1 MLIKQIYDDMIAARK
16 GNDAVAK
23 SLMVTLYSEAAMV
36 GKNRRNGD
44 TTDEEAIGMVKKFAA
59 NTEETIRLL
68 AERGQD
74 AAVQQRELAILQA
87 YLPRQLTQ
95 DELASAISAIV
106 EAQSEKSPKI
116 MGKVMAELKARYGAT
131 YDGKMAS
138 DLVKSALA

>member
-16 GNDAVAK
+16 GTDAVAK
-23 SLMVTLYSEAAMV
+23 GLMVTLYSEAAMV
-36 GKNRRNGD
+36 GKNKRNGD

-74 AAVQQRELAILQA
+74 AGVQKRELEILQA
-87 YLPRQLTQ
+87 YLPKQLTQ
-95 DELASAISAIV
+95 AELVKAIADIV
-106 EAQSEKSPKI
+106 AVQPEKSPKV

-131 YDGKMAS
+131 YDGKLAS
-138 DLVKSALA
+138 ELVKTALA